1 MLARQPAETAVATVV
16 AVVVAAAAAAAAEVS
31 LGLGL
36 IGFDME
42 VTPVLA
48 GDSKAGRFACGGCVG
63 HVCVSQEWVCGGAR
77 MVCVAVGCAK

>member
-16 AVVVAAAAAAAAEVS
+16 AVVIAAAAAAAAEMALW
-31 LGLGL
+31 LGP

-42 VTPVLA
+42 VTPALA

-63 HVCVSQEWVCGGAR
+63 HVCVSQEWVCGRAR
-77 MVCVAVGCAK
+77 MACVAVGCTK